1 MDACRAVADS
11 PGIEKTNGTR
21 DMRHRRQPES
31 MKRLYNW
38 FHRYYGL
45 VEGSVGPKVDRI
57 ISTHIASIPGI
68 GTKTAIE
75 YACGSGMLTLKLA
88 EIFRSVDGRDASI
101 GMLERARSRAKTQ
114 NRTAHFSEGDILRIS
129 ESAGSFDYAFVSFA
143 LHLFPPAEEKRILEN
158 LLRVA
163 RVAVMVIDHGREWN
177 PLTAFVEWME
187 GSYYD
192 RFIKLN
198 FGEMAK
204 EIGAG
209 GFLESQED
217 GLSFFAFY
225 K

>member
-1 MDACRAVADS
+1 
-11 PGIEKTNGTR
+11 
-21 DMRHRRQPES
+21 MRHRRQSES
-31 MKRLYNW
+31 MKQLYNW

-45 VEGSVGPKVDRI
+45 VEGLVGPKVEKIVSTRI
-57 ISTHIASIPGI
+57 AAIPGI
-68 GTKTAIE
+68 ETKTAIE
-75 YACGSGMLTLKLA
+75 YACGSGMLTLNLA
-88 EIFRSVDGRDASI
+88 KVFRSVDGRDVSI
-101 GMLERARSRAKTQ
+101 GMLERARKKANAQ
-114 NRTAHFSEGDILRIS
+114 NRTVQFSEGDILRIA
-129 ESAGSFDYAFVSFA
+129 ESAGSFDYVFVSFA
-143 LHLFPPAEEKRILEN
+143 LHLFSPAEEKKILEN
-158 LLRVA
+158 LLIVA

-192 RFIKLN
+192 RFIRLN

-209 GFLESQED
+209 GFMESQEE